1 MEYILIEPEGQLN
14 SVQRA
19 RIITRELYNLGRP
32 VFLQHQY
39 EADYTYFGVI
49 THPDEETRAALSV
62 DTSDVIPIH
71 ESCNLERLVAM
82 FPELT
87 AEERYTL
94 SSTIHQVD
102 SIAFG
107 LILPESVTVRDEAY
121 MVANGW
127 WSEDIY

>member
-19 RIITRELYNLGRP
+19 RIITRELFNLGRP
-32 VFLQHQY
+32 VFLQRED
-39 EADYTYFGVI
+39 EADMTYFGVI
-49 THPDEETRAALSV
+49 THPDDDTRAALIV
-62 DTSDVIPIH
+62 DTENIIPVH

-87 AEERYTL
+87 ADERYTL

-102 SIAFG
+102 AIQFG
-107 LILPESVTVRDEAY
+107 LILPDSVTVRDQAY
-121 MVANGW
+121 MVDNGW
-127 WSEDIY
+127 FEIDTP

>member
-32 VFLQHQY
+32 VFLQHED
-39 EADYTYFGVI
+39 EAVNTYFGVL
-49 THPDEETRAALSV
+49 THPDDDTRAALFV
-62 DTSDVIPIH
+62 DTSNVIPIH

-102 SIAFG
+102 AIEFG
-107 LILPESVTVRDEAY
+107 LILPDSVTVRDEAY
-121 MVANGW
+121 MIEQGW
-127 WSEDIY
+127 LSDEII